1 MGDRHCVPLSL
12 SGMEKQ
18 MTNTWKHICVGLL
31 LLSAIPVRSQT
42 EAPQAKPAAVQQP
55 KSKAVHANT
64 STDGQQVF
72 EQNCSRCHNTPQG
85 FSPSINV
92 AVARHMRVRAGLS
105 KEDEQAILR
114 FLNP

>member
-1 MGDRHCVPLSL
+1 MMNIMNR
-12 SGMEKQ
+12 
-18 MTNTWKHICVGLL
+18 ICVGFLL
-31 LLSAIPVRSQT
+31 LAAAIPVLSQT
-42 EAPQAKPAAVQQP
+42 GSTRTAPTGGQLQAKNN
-55 KSKAVHANT
+55 AVHVAQKV
-64 STDGQQVF
+64 DGQQVF
-72 EQNCSRCHNTPQG
+72 EQNCSRCHNTPPG